1 LAEDIAPETQT
12 QNVGNAAEASE
23 PASFGAS
30 ESQNEA
36 GPGFHPS
43 SPLAPPT
50 AGSDDLGKPQDL
62 SPIASDA
69 TPPADTGATPSASDF
84 DQLAASVPTPAA
96 QAVSESTP
104 QFGASFAAPT
114 VGQGGIVHDVA
125 QSIAA
130 EVHKAIVGQDDVI
143 QSALAGIFA
152 DGHVLLEGVPGTA
165 KTLLV
170 RALAAAVKADFG
182 RIQFTPDLMPSDITG
197 TRIYDMQSGDFRVKT
212 GPIFT
217 GLLLADE
224 INRTPPKTQAAL
236 LEAMQERR
244 VTIDGEPYELPPLFM
259 VFATQNPVEFEGT
272 YPLPEAQLDRFLLK
286 VLIGYPSQDDEQSIL
301 RRYHQGFDAN
311 DLSTVDIRPVANAD
325 MIGRCRAAIGQVR
338 VEDALFRYIILLVA
352 ATREHRHLVLGAS
365 PRAAISLLQVSKA
378 MAAMQG
384 RDYIIPD
391 DIKSIAPAVL
401 RHRLVLR
408 PEAEIEGVNP
418 DSIIEGILDQLEVPR

>member
-1 LAEDIAPETQT
+1 MAEDTAPQINVPQAQTQDTETPLGETTPAFGGPGEGHAAEPFSSAAPIAPVAADGEL
-12 QNVGNAAEASE
+12 GNATHPTPESDLMPPGNEKADAPGA
-23 PASFGAS
+23 PAFG
-30 ESQNEA
+30 
-36 GPGFHPS
+36 
-43 SPLAPPT
+43 T
-50 AGSDDLGKPQDL
+50 PQ
-62 SPIASDA
+62 
-69 TPPADTGATPSASDF
+69 
-84 DQLAASVPTPAA
+84 AASSGSGGLV
-96 QAVSESTP
+96 QD
-104 QFGASFAAPT
+104 
-114 VGQGGIVHDVA
+114 VG

-130 EVHKAIVGQDDVI
+130 EVHKAIVGQDAVI
-143 QSALAGIFA
+143 QSALAGLFA

-170 RALAAAVKADFG
+170 RALSAAIRADFG

-197 TRIYDMQSGDFRVKT
+197 TRIYDMQSGEFRVKT

-286 VLIGYPSQDDEQSIL
+286 IVIGYPSPEDEQSIL
-301 RRYHQGFDAN
+301 RRYHEGFDAN
-311 DLSTVDIRPVANAD
+311 DLTTADIQPVADAATID
-325 MIGRCRAAIGQVR
+325 RCRAAIAQVR
-338 VEDALFRYIILLVA
+338 VEDALFRYITLLVT

-378 MAAMQG
+378 IAAMQG

-391 DIKSIAPAVL
+391 DIKTIAPSVL

-408 PEAEIEGVNP
+408 PEAEIEGINP
-418 DSIIEGILDQLEVPR
+418 DSIMEGILDQLEVPR